1 MFSKSAS
8 AILDFNEWLGELRQQ
23 YLQQL
28 NPGLPAR
35 QLKTPVEGSEGMS
48 FAQLR
53 EVHVIAGQRA
63 FERKGEI
70 GEGDLLMGIYA
81 LFEQL
86 AKVSARVR
94 LTDEGNLTA
103 KRIDP
108 SFASIVRFDQ
118 TTFIVEPKEGGFLFV
133 AEVNYRPSSTFWVI
147 LIMCLPTFV
156 AWLVPIILYNWQKE
170 IVRLAIGDVFERVK
184 NEFEVIEAPSRIGIR
199 PAMIVRGR
207 RRRR

>member
-1 MFSKSAS
+1 MKF
-8 AILDFNEWLGELRQQ
+8 E
-23 YLQQL
+23 
-28 NPGLPAR
+28 
-35 QLKTPVEGSEGMS
+35 VSEQVRTQTDT
-48 FAQLR
+48 AT
-53 EVHVIAGQRA
+53 I
-63 FERKGEI
+63 
-70 GEGDLLMGIYA
+70 IYA

-94 LTDEGNLTA
+94 LTVEGNLTA
-103 KRIDP
+103 KKIEP

-118 TTFIVEPKEGGFLFV
+118 TNFIVEPKEGGFLLV
-133 AEVNYRPSSTFWVI
+133 AEVSYRPSSAFWAI
-147 LIMCLPTFV
+147 LIMCIPTFV
-156 AWLVPIILYNWQKE
+156 AWLVPIFFYDEQKE

>member
-1 MFSKSAS
+1 MKFEVS
-8 AILDFNEWLGELRQQ
+8 EQVRT
-23 YLQQL
+23 
-28 NPGLPAR
+28 
-35 QLKTPVEGSEGMS
+35 KTD
-48 FAQLR
+48 
-53 EVHVIAGQRA
+53 IAT
-63 FERKGEI
+63 I
-70 GEGDLLMGIYA
+70 VYA

-118 TTFIVEPKEGGFLFV
+118 TNFIVEPKEGGFLFV
-133 AEVNYRPSSTFWVI
+133 AEVSYRPSSTFWVI
-147 LIMCLPTFV
+147 LIVCIPTFI
-156 AWLVPIILYNWQKE
+156 AWLVPIFLYNWQKE
-170 IVRLAIGDVFERVK
+170 VVRLAIGDAFDRVK